1 MIRTADTNEAII
13 ITWSTWLE
21 KIRSQQP
28 SALPDLIDHE
38 LQLEPLKDEAEV
50 KALTHSLQSFNESI
64 VFLKSDS
71 RDLVAYRFDG
81 DWVLRRQGEEVAGR
95 DVYRLIHYTLVAL
108 KCIRRAMPRPQFGD
122 YYSLNPL
129 VYGGQYW
136 LDTVCRQEISRFEDD
151 ERARKLSVLIVPW
164 DERGSLFDFVESL
177 RRGDRIGY
185 FGGYLGVM
193 LPYTGKPEMR
203 VVIERIK
210 EMFDLNEVHFWEM
223 GREFQ
228 NYHELK
234 TRVEKL
240 Q

>member
-1 MIRTADTNEAII
+1 MIRTVVTNEAII
-13 ITWSTWLE
+13 ISWSTWLE

-28 SALPDLIDHE
+28 DALPELIDHE
-38 LQLEPLKDEAEV
+38 LQLQPLEDEAEV
-50 KALTHSLQSFNESI
+50 KALKHSLQSFNEPI

-71 RDLVAYRFDG
+71 RDIVAYRFDDG
-81 DWVLRRQGEEVAGR
+81 WVLRRKREEAAGG
-95 DVYRLIHYTLVAL
+95 DIYRLINYALVAL

-129 VYGGQYW
+129 IYGGEYW
-136 LDTVCRQEISRFEDD
+136 LETVCRQEISRFEDD
-151 ERARKLSVLIVPW
+151 DRARKLSVLIVPW
-164 DERGSLFDFVESL
+164 NERGSLFDFVESL

-185 FGGYLGVM
+185 FGRFLGVM
-193 LPYTGKPEMR
+193 LPYTGEPEMR
-203 VVIERIK
+203 VVIDRIK
-210 EMFDLNEVHFWEM
+210 EIFGLNEVHFWKM
-223 GREFQ
+223 GQEFQ